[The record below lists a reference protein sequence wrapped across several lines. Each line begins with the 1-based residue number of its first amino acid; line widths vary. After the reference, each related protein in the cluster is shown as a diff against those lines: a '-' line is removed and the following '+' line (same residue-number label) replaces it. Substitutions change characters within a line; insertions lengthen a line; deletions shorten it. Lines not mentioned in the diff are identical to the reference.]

1 MKNLEITL
9 ALILLGS
16 ALFIAVEPNENEKDL
31 FQVSS
36 VETVDGDTIDV
47 KGEINTTV
55 RLVGV
60 DTPEVTG
67 ENSPREFNLTDTERN
82 RNCLRKWGREA
93 SSFTKDFTSSGEVT
107 LITDSSAG
115 KRGSYGRL
123 LAYVETDSG
132 QLGRKLLEKGY
143 ARVYESEFRQLQR
156 YRNIQSTAREQGK
169 GLWSCS

>member
-16 ALFIAVEPNENEKDL
+16 ALFISAEPDENSL
-31 FQVSS
+31 YQVNS

-60 DTPEVTG
+60 DTPEISG
-67 ENSPREFNLTDTERN
+67 ENSPREFNLSDTESN
-82 RNCLRKWGREA
+82 RNCLRKWGEEA
-93 SSFTKDFTSSGEVT
+93 SSFTENFTSSGEVS

-115 KRGSYGRL
+115 RRGSYGRL

-143 ARVYESEFRQLQR
+143 ARVYESEFRQLER